1 MPNAP
6 KTTAKP
12 MRIPDDE
19 WDAFGEAAA
28 QVGLDRTKVA
38 REFIRWFTRQPG
50 AKMPKRP
57 GTKDEAP

>member
-1 MPNAP
+1 
-6 KTTAKP
+6 

-19 WDAFGEAAA
+19 WDAYGEAAA
-28 QVGLDRTKVA
+28 LVKLDRTKVT

-57 GTKDEAP
+57 AEKEPES